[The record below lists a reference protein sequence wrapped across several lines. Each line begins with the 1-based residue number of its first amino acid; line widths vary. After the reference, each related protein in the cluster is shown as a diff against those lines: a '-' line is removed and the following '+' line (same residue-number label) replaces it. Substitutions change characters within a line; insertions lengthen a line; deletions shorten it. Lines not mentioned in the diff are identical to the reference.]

1 MRILAKVGG
10 AQLSDASA
18 RAAFAQAV
26 AAAQRAGHEVVLVHG
41 GGDQVRAW
49 SKRLG
54 IEDRYERGLRV
65 TDDATAEVVTAVLG
79 GEVGRELVRALGA
92 AGVRAVSLTG
102 ADGGLYT
109 AHKKEAAADLGFVGE
124 VERCDPTLV
133 ETLLGAGCV
142 PVIASIAPLDAAC
155 EGDASRFYNINA
167 DSVVGPLAAA
177 CHADAA
183 LFLTDVP
190 GVKGA
195 DGVVVSS
202 LDPAACAALEE
213 SGVIAGGMLPKVA
226 AALAAA
232 AAAPRSVVKIAPSRG
247 PEALTHALDP
257 AVGTAFPLEAHQPS
271 S

>member
-10 AQLSDASA
+10 AQLGDAAA
-18 RAAFAQAV
+18 RAAFASAV
-26 AAAQRAGHEVVLVHG
+26 ASARAAGHEVVLVHG

-79 GEVGRELVRALGA
+79 GEVGRELVRALSA
-92 AGVRAVSLTG
+92 AGLRAVSLTG

-109 AHKKEAAADLGFVGE
+109 ARRKDPRLGFVGE
-124 VERCDPTLV
+124 VERCDASVV
-133 ETLLGAGCV
+133 EALLAAGCV
-142 PVIASIAPLDAAC
+142 PVIASIAPLDVAC
-155 EGDASRFYNINA
+155 EGDGSRFYNINA

-177 CHADAA
+177 CGAGAA
-183 LFLTDVP
+183 LVLTDVP

-195 DGVVVSS
+195 DGVVVPS
-202 LDPAACAALEE
+202 LDPAACAALED

-232 AAAPRSVVKIAPSRG
+232 AAAPNAVVKIAPSAG
-247 PEALTHALDP
+247 ADALTRALEP
-257 AVGTAFPLEAHQPS
+257 SVGTAFPLSPS
-271 S
+271 GTSA